1 MLKTLTKILFEAIVP
16 TRCLGCNK
24 FGLYFCSRCLRTVYL
39 IDKQKCPVCEK
50 RSVGGKTHS
59 DCAGRYILDGLLS
72 LFEYR
77 GVVRSAIT
85 QLKYR
90 GLTDI
95 DRELTRLINYVFK
108 KFYEEDLLVELED
121 FIFYNQPVVVPIPL
135 HWWRKMER
143 KFNQAEFIAKIFATE
158 YKLLLLPDLLI
169 RTKNTKQ
176 QTKLKG
182 KERINSVKG
191 IFRVRKEYLTRKSK
205 KSNGKIH
212 YKLDESLASILL
224 VDDVATTGAT
234 LKSAANTLKRSGAR
248 EVWALTLAS

>member
-1 MLKTLTKILFEAIVP
+1 MLEILTKIFFEAIVP

-24 FGLYFCSRCLRTVYL
+24 FGLYFCSRCLRTAYL

-50 RSVGGKTHS
+50 EAVGGKTHPY
-59 DCAGRYILDGLLS
+59 CQGRYTLDGLFS

-77 GVVRSAIT
+77 GIIKSAVK
-85 QLKYR
+85 QLKFH

-108 KFYEEDLLVELED
+108 KFYEEDLLVEFED
-121 FIFYNQPVVVPIPL
+121 FIFYNQPMLVPIPL

-158 YKLLLLPDLLI
+158 YNLLLLPDLLI

-182 KERINSVKG
+182 KERIKNVKG
-191 IFRVRKEYLTRKSK
+191 IFRVRKEYLTQKSK
-205 KSNGKIH
+205 KRNEKIN
-212 YKLDESLASILL
+212 YKLDKSLASILL

-234 LKSAANTLKRSGAR
+234 LKSAANTLKRLGAR